1 MPGRVGGTPTRYRPI
16 NTWVLPSAAPST
28 TGNGASGPGEFIA
41 PHGVAVDS
49 RGDIYVAEVSNTY
62 WPQLFG
68 KKPDHE
74 LRSLQKLARVS

>member
-1 MPGRVGGTPTRYRPI
+1 MSAKGELLAHLGTQP
-16 NTWVLPSAAPST
+16 L
-28 TGNGASGPGEFIA
+28 GEGPGQFIA

-68 KKPDHE
+68 KKPYHE